1 MAAWRHH
8 HVEDFCSK
16 FHQCS
21 ASRFTHLSVRPN
33 DKQLPLDIQ
42 GHLLRFSMTGPP
54 TCTQKTPNLRR
65 DSNWMS
71 RVQFWDIFPKI
82 RIQTLAIFVSTS
94 FRKCEKNMIPCK
106 RICLLVSKKK
116 RCIFFFD
123 AWNTR
128 TWFLPSSAHPPT
140 PSLLGF
146 WWNFAPTDLWIGN
159 FQLMVVI

>member
-82 RIQTLAIFVSTS
+82 RIQTLAILVSTS

-106 RICLLVSKKK
+106 RICLLVSKKNDA
-116 RCIFFFD
+116 FFSSMLG
-123 AWNTR
+123 TR
-128 TWFLPSSAHPPT
+128 GHDSYHHPPT
-140 PSLLGF
+140 PPHRACWVFDETLHPQIFG
-146 WWNFAPTDLWIGN
+146 
-159 FQLMVVI
+159 